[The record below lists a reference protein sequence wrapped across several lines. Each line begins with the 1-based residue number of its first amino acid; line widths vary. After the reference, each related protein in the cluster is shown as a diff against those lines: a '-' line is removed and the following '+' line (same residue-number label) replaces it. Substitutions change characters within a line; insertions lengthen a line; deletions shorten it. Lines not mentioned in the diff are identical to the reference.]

1 MSAVSIN
8 PGERGR
14 VLDPASRPAGT
25 YNSDD
30 YWLIRGG
37 GLLIYLEV
45 TAVGAAPGVV
55 TTISLQ
61 AKNGENYDTV
71 AQFGALAINA
81 VGRYTFRV
89 AQGASRVAGA
99 NAYKGAI
106 EEAPPTAAR
115 IQIVHTTDAMN
126 YSVKVESVM

>member
-1 MSAVSIN
+1 MSATAIN

-14 VLDPASRPAGT
+14 VLEPASRPAGT

-45 TAVGAAPGVV
+45 TAVGGAPGVV
-55 TTISLQ
+55 TTLNLQ
-61 AKNGENYDTV
+61 AKSGDNYDTV
-71 AQFGALAINA
+71 AQFGLLAINA
-81 VGRYTFRV
+81 VGRYIFRV
-89 AQGASRVAGA
+89 SPGASRAAGA

-106 EEAPPTAAR
+106 EEVPPTVGR
-115 IQIVHTTDAMN
+115 IQVVHTTDVMN
-126 YSVKVESVM
+126 YSVKVESV